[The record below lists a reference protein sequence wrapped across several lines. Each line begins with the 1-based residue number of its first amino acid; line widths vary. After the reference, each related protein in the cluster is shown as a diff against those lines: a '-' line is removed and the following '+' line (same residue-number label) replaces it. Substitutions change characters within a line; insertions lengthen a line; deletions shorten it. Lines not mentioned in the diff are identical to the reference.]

1 MLSTGVSPVFISIK
15 QPVPYVFFTSPRAK
29 HVWPNRAACWSPAAP
44 AMGIS
49 APPMRAAPYTMLESQ
64 TLGSMHMGMSS
75 SAQISLSHSSVW
87 MLNSIVREAL
97 VTSVTWAAPPVSFQ
111 MSQVSTVPN
120 KSSPRS
126 ARSRA
131 PSTLSKIHLIFV
143 ALKYASMS
151 RPVLALI
158 SSA

>member
-1 MLSTGVSPVFISIK
+1 
-15 QPVPYVFFTSPRAK
+15 
-29 HVWPNRAACWSPAAP
+29 
-44 AMGIS
+44 
-49 APPMRAAPYTMLESQ
+49 
-64 TLGSMHMGMSS
+64 
-75 SAQISLSHSSVW
+75 

-131 PSTLSKIHLIFV
+131 PSTLSRIHLIFV